1 MQVMENLTLYIRRG
15 CHLCDQA
22 RRLLGAEH
30 LSVRL
35 VDIDQQAE
43 LKARYDWLV
52 PVLFDAEGDRELP
65 YPFDAE
71 DVRRFIAG

>member
-22 RRLLGAEH
+22 RRLLGAEQ
-30 LSVRL
+30 LSVQL

-52 PVLFDAEGDRELP
+52 PVLYRADHDRELC
-65 YPFDAE
+65 YPFDREALLH
-71 DVRRFIAG
+71 FLQP